1 MIWNTVVEQFIDFLW
16 LFNCYEPDWII
27 KLKFE
32 WHFIEILLK
41 YNVEI
46 ILFLKRIFLWC
57 SPQCIKNENRFFFM
71 FKYSSLISNF
81 DLKKPYKAIGPIEW
95 KGSWLGPVCSAAYL
109 NTKCK
114 LSPTICQKK
123 LVTKVSNES
132 CFLPRCSGQKIL
144 SFRKIR
150 NVTFNFLSFLTTLAM
165 RF

>member
-1 MIWNTVVEQFIDFLW
+1 M
-16 LFNCYEPDWII
+16 
-27 KLKFE
+27 
-32 WHFIEILLK
+32 
-41 YNVEI
+41 
-46 ILFLKRIFLWC
+46 RIFLY
-57 SPQCIKNENRFFFM
+57 ENRFFFM

-81 DLKKPYKAIGPIEW
+81 DFKKPYKAIEPIEW

-114 LSPTICQKK
+114 LSPTICQRK

-150 NVTFNFLSFLTTLAM
+150 NVTFNFLSFLTTLEM

>member
-1 MIWNTVVEQFIDFLW
+1 MKIDFSLC
-16 LFNCYEPDWII
+16 LN
-27 KLKFE
+27 
-32 WHFIEILLK
+32 ILLLLA
-41 YNVEI
+41 
-46 ILFLKRIFLWC
+46 ILILK
-57 SPQCIKNENRFFFM
+57 SPIRPF
-71 FKYSSLISNF
+71 
-81 DLKKPYKAIGPIEW
+81 GPIEW

-150 NVTFNFLSFLTTLAM
+150 NVTFNFLSFLTTLEM